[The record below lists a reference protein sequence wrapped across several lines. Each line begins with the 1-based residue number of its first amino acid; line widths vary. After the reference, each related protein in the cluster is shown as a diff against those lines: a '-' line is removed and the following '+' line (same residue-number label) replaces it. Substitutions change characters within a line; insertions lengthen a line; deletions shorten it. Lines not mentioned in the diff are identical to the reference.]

1 MPHALAW
8 GATFEARSAGGL
20 SYPLFKGD
28 NSNVYVLFACF

>member
-8 GATFEARSAGGL
+8 GATFEARSAGGFEL
-20 SYPLFKGD
+20 STFQRD